1 MNEPRALRIGFVG
14 LGWPGEQHA
23 KAAMALPDT
32 TVAAA
37 CDLQPERLQTFAGR
51 FSPRKLY
58 PDYDRML
65 ADLEVDAVVISLP
78 NFLHYPATL
87 AALRA
92 GKHVLCEKPPTLTVA
107 EIRHI
112 REEVRATGLTYF
124 FGRQSRFD
132 AKMLAAKRLVEAG
145 RLGHVYFARAERV
158 RSRGIPAWGGGWF
171 LEKSRSGGG
180 AMIDIGVHAL
190 DAAWYLL
197 GCPKPLTVSAQVSSR
212 FEHLVPAGIRYDV
225 EDTGFAFIRFEGDV
239 VLHLEVAWAANV
251 TDAVPVSSWAGH
263 ELENTTLYGDRGTLR
278 YEPATLFTIEGTE
291 RKEQALT
298 TGDKTNPFEEQ
309 LAHFVH
315 AAQTDGVPT
324 NGIDQAVTLMEM
336 LTSIYQSSEAKTE
349 VQLA

>member
-51 FSPRKLY
+51 FSPRKVY
-58 PDYDRML
+58 PDYDQML
-65 ADLEVDAVVISLP
+65 ADPEVDAVIISLP
-78 NFLHYPATL
+78 NFLHYSATL

-112 REEVRATGLTYF
+112 REEVRASGLTYF
-124 FGRQSRFD
+124 FGRQSRFSSR
-132 AKMLAAKRLVEAG
+132 MLAAKKLVEEG
-145 RLGHVYFARAERV
+145 RLGHVYFAKAERV

-197 GCPKPLTVSAQVSSR
+197 GCPKPLLFPPRSVLDLSTWSQREFAMTWTTPDLLSS
-212 FEHLVPAGIRYDV
+212 
-225 EDTGFAFIRFEGDV
+225 FEGDAV
-239 VLHLEVAWAANV
+239 MHLEVAWAANV
-251 TDAVPVSSWAGH
+251 TDVVPVSTWAGH
-263 ELENTTLYGDRGTLR
+263 ELENTTLYGSKGTLR
-278 YEPATLFTIEGTE
+278 YEPATLFTIEGTA
-291 RKEQALT
+291 RKEEPFNEEAE
-298 TGDKTNPFEEQ
+298 TNPFETQ
-309 LAHFVH
+309 LLDFAWAVKTGK
-315 AAQTDGVPT
+315 APA

-336 LTSIYQSSEAKTE
+336 LTSIYRSSDTQKE